1 MNYVIHNA
9 VYNAFFLGG
18 GGGMVLIRVF
28 AKMCE
33 CVYIKIVRVC
43 DICMCG

>member
-1 MNYVIHNA
+1 MNCVIHNA

-18 GGGMVLIRVF
+18 GGMVLVHVF
-28 AKMCE
+28 TKMFG
-33 CVYIKIVRVC
+33 CVYIEIVHVC